1 MQEDNKVLNI
11 TRIEAE
17 QQLNQFVGN
26 LKVEG
31 MSPDARL
38 ALVKLKL
45 ELTKLIKENDEFR
58 EITRESIEKPENYDE
73 LERAAKED
81 NATQEQKDAFK
92 VVQDEYNKKLIEVL
106 YPYLSAEVEIPFDYL
121 TQEDFYEL
129 VKHNDVNIVYGYE
142 YIYNKLVKQDG
153 SVSNK

>member
-1 MQEDNKVLNI
+1 MEELKI

-31 MSPDARL
+31 MSADARL

-58 EITRESIEKPENYDE
+58 ETTRESIEKPANYDE
-73 LERAAKED
+73 LEKASNAD
-81 NATQEQKDAFK
+81 DATQEDKDAFK
-92 VVQDEYNKKLIEVL
+92 TVQEEYNKKLIEVL
-106 YPYLSAEVEIPFDYL
+106 YPYLSAEVTLPFDYISE
-121 TQEDFYEL
+121 EDFYEL

-153 SVSNK
+153 SVSNE

>member
-1 MQEDNKVLNI
+1 MEELKI
-11 TRIEAE
+11 SRIEAE

-31 MSPDARL
+31 MSADARL

-58 EITRESIEKPENYDE
+58 ETTRESIEKPANYDE
-73 LERAAKED
+73 LEKASNTD
-81 NATQEQKDAFK
+81 NATQEDKDAFK
-92 VVQDEYNKKLIEVL
+92 TVQEEYNKKLIEVL
-106 YPYLSAEVEIPFDYL
+106 YPYLSAEVTLPFDYISE
-121 TQEDFYEL
+121 EDFYEL

-142 YIYNKLVKQDG
+142 YIYNKLVKKNG
-153 SVSNK
+153 SITNE

>member
-1 MQEDNKVLNI
+1 MEELKI
-11 TRIEAE
+11 SRIEAE

-31 MSPDARL
+31 MSADARL

-58 EITRESIEKPENYDE
+58 ETTRESIEKPANYDE
-73 LERAAKED
+73 LEKASNTD
-81 NATQEQKDAFK
+81 NATQEDKDAFK
-92 VVQDEYNKKLIEVL
+92 TVQEEYNKKLIEVL
-106 YPYLSAEVEIPFDYL
+106 YPYLSAEVTLPFDYISE
-121 TQEDFYEL
+121 EDFYEL

-153 SVSNK
+153 SITNE

>member
-1 MQEDNKVLNI
+1 MEELKI
-11 TRIEAE
+11 SRIEAE

-31 MSPDARL
+31 MSSDARL

-58 EITRESIEKPENYDE
+58 ETTRDSIEKPANYDE
-73 LERAAKED
+73 LEKASNTD
-81 NATQEQKDAFK
+81 NATQEDKDAFK
-92 VVQDEYNKKLIEVL
+92 TVQEEYNKKLIEVL
-106 YPYLSAEVEIPFDYL
+106 YPYLSAEVTLPFDYVSE
-121 TQEDFYEL
+121 EDFYEL

-142 YIYNKLVKQDG
+142 YIYNKLVKKDG
-153 SVSNK
+153 STTNE

>member
-1 MQEDNKVLNI
+1 MEELKI
-11 TRIEAE
+11 SRIEAE

-31 MSPDARL
+31 MSADARL

-58 EITRESIEKPENYDE
+58 ETTRESIEKPANYDE
-73 LERAAKED
+73 LEKASNTD
-81 NATQEQKDAFK
+81 NATQEDKDAFK
-92 VVQDEYNKKLIEVL
+92 TVQEEYNKKLIEVL
-106 YPYLSAEVEIPFDYL
+106 YPYLSAEVTLPFDYISE
-121 TQEDFYEL
+121 EDFYEL

-153 SVSNK
+153 STTNE

>member
-1 MQEDNKVLNI
+1 MEELKI
-11 TRIEAE
+11 SRIEAE

-31 MSPDARL
+31 MSADARL

-58 EITRESIEKPENYDE
+58 ETTRDSIEKPANYDK
-73 LERAAKED
+73 LEKASNTD
-81 NATQEQKDAFK
+81 NATQEDKDAFK
-92 VVQDEYNKKLIEVL
+92 TVQEEYNKKLIEVL
-106 YPYLSAEVEIPFDYL
+106 YPYLSAEVTLPFDYISE
-121 TQEDFYEL
+121 EDFYEL

-142 YIYNKLVKQDG
+142 YIYNKLVKKDG
-153 SVSNK
+153 SITNE

>member
-1 MQEDNKVLNI
+1 MEELKI

-31 MSPDARL
+31 MSADARL

-58 EITRESIEKPENYDE
+58 EATRESIEKPANYDE
-73 LERAAKED
+73 LEKVSNAD
-81 NATQEQKDAFK
+81 DATQEDKDAFK
-92 VVQDEYNKKLIEVL
+92 TVQEEYNKKLIEVL
-106 YPYLSAEVEIPFDYL
+106 YPYLSAEVTLPFDYISE
-121 TQEDFYEL
+121 EDFYEL

-153 SVSNK
+153 SITNE

>member
-1 MQEDNKVLNI
+1 MEELKI
-11 TRIEAE
+11 SRIEAE

-31 MSPDARL
+31 MSADARL

-58 EITRESIEKPENYDE
+58 ETTRESIEKPANYDE
-73 LERAAKED
+73 LEKASNTD
-81 NATQEQKDAFK
+81 NATQEDKDAFK
-92 VVQDEYNKKLIEVL
+92 TVQEEYNKKLIEVL
-106 YPYLSAEVEIPFDYL
+106 YPYLSAEVTLPFDYIS
-121 TQEDFYEL
+121 EKDFYEL

-153 SVSNK
+153 SITNE

>member
-1 MQEDNKVLNI
+1 MEELKI

-31 MSPDARL
+31 MSSDARL
-38 ALVKLKL
+38 ALVKLKI

-58 EITRESIEKPENYDE
+58 ETTRESIEKPTNYDE
-73 LERAAKED
+73 LEKASSAD
-81 NATQEQKDAFK
+81 NATQEDKDAFK
-92 VVQDEYNKKLIEVL
+92 TVQDEYNKKLIEVL

-153 SVSNK
+153 SVSNE

>member
-1 MQEDNKVLNI
+1 MEELKI
-11 TRIEAE
+11 SRIEAE

-31 MSPDARL
+31 MSADARL

-58 EITRESIEKPENYDE
+58 ETTRESIEKPDNYDE
-73 LERAAKED
+73 LEKASNAD
-81 NATQEQKDAFK
+81 NATQEDKDAFK
-92 VVQDEYNKKLIEVL
+92 AVQEEYNKKLVEVL
-106 YPYLSAEVEIPFDYL
+106 YPYLSAEVTLPFDYISE
-121 TQEDFYEL
+121 EDFYEL

-142 YIYNKLVKQDG
+142 YIYNKLVEKDG
-153 SVSNK
+153 SITNE

>member
-1 MQEDNKVLNI
+1 MEELKI
-11 TRIEAE
+11 SRIEAE

-31 MSPDARL
+31 MSADARL

-58 EITRESIEKPENYDE
+58 ETTRDSIEKPANYDE
-73 LERAAKED
+73 LEKASNTD
-81 NATQEQKDAFK
+81 NATQEDKDAFK
-92 VVQDEYNKKLIEVL
+92 TVQEEYNKKLIEVL
-106 YPYLSAEVEIPFDYL
+106 YPYLSAEVTLPFDYISE
-121 TQEDFYEL
+121 EDFYEL

-142 YIYNKLVKQDG
+142 YIYNKLVKKDG
-153 SVSNK
+153 STTNE

>member
-1 MQEDNKVLNI
+1 MEELKI
-11 TRIEAE
+11 SRIEAE

-31 MSPDARL
+31 MSSDARL

-58 EITRESIEKPENYDE
+58 ETTRESIEKPANYNE
-73 LERAAKED
+73 LEKASNTD
-81 NATQEQKDAFK
+81 NATQEDKDAFK
-92 VVQDEYNKKLIEVL
+92 TVQEEYNKKLIEVL
-106 YPYLSAEVEIPFDYL
+106 YPYLSAEVTLPFDYISE
-121 TQEDFYEL
+121 EDFYEL

-142 YIYNKLVKQDG
+142 YIYNKLVKKDG
-153 SVSNK
+153 SITNE